1 MANFTDFQSVF
12 DLSSDAETDF
22 DCTIGMEED
31 DMLIAAV
38 EGFQEATIPDVNMKD
53 FEDLHDT
60 DDVKATI
67 KDMES
72 ELGPGHDSKGSF
84 APTID
89 STKTQE
95 IIGDDVMDVL
105 DLACPQFGVADG
117 VQKGEGPDP
126 EHINKEIDAKSDPM
140 ENSDEKHEK
149 SSSPKAE
156 SVTDFDSALD
166 ELLREAE
173 EEAKGDPSTH
183 EDAAETKANQNA
195 AGGCGV
201 KKEEVADVDSLEDA
215 DDYSGYDDEDFE
227 ESSDIDDSVDVDS
240 LEVDTDSVIEDEKE
254 EEVHKDFG
262 DPAVDPTHGK
272 EVEGDEGPAIDAT
285 KESVSI
291 FDLLDE
297 CDFPGCKSEDNNP
310 VSSEMDDD
318 VHKDFGEPSVD
329 PTHKKDVE
337 GDEGPV
343 IDEDASVD
351 SLEEEVEGDI
361 GLRDLDMGMDNLE
374 MGDDP
379 DDNDQEQLQ
388 DEEDIDDVGLDEAFM
403 EIMRE
408 ADEILKDEEDSED
421 EEKGAGGCKKES
433 VSVDSLEEEGD
444 ADSDDAPKDE
454 AIDDESI
461 DAADDAGDMSDD
473 EVSSLEGIEDDDILD
488 DILGQ

>member
-60 DDVKATI
+60 DDVKATV
-67 KDMES
+67 KDMEN
-72 ELGPGHDSKGSF
+72 ELGPEHDSKGSF

-105 DLACPQFGVADG
+105 DLACPQFGVADA

-126 EHINKEIDAKSDPM
+126 EHINKEIDSKSDPM
-140 ENSDEKHEK
+140 ENSYEKHEK

-156 SVTDFDSALD
+156 AATDYDLALD
-166 ELLREAE
+166 ELLREADE
-173 EEAKGDPSTH
+173 DMKGDPGSS
-183 EDAAETKANQNA
+183 EDAAENKANNSGA
-195 AGGCGV
+195 GCGV
-201 KKEEVADVDSLEDA
+201 KKEEVADVDSLEDT
-215 DDYSGYDDEDFE
+215 DDYSGYDDEDIE
-227 ESSDIDDSVDVDS
+227 ESSDIDDAVDVDS

-262 DPAVDPTHGK
+262 DPSVDPTHGK
-272 EVEGDEGPAIDAT
+272 EVEGDEGPVIDAT
-285 KESVSI
+285 KESGSI

-297 CDFPGCKSEDNNP
+297 CDFPGCKSEDKNP

-329 PTHKKDVE
+329 PTHKKEVE

-361 GLRDLDMGMDNLE
+361 GLRDLDMGADNLE

-408 ADEILKDEEDSED
+408 ADEVLKDDEEES
-421 EEKGAGGCKKES
+421 EKGAGGCKKES
-433 VSVDSLEEEGD
+433 SFVDMLEEESTDVDSLED
-444 ADSDDAPKDE
+444 TSTDE
-454 AIDDESI
+454 AIDDETISS
-461 DAADDAGDMSDD
+461 ADDTGDMSDS
-473 EVSSLEGIEDDDILD
+473 ELNSIENVEDDDILD